1 MPVVLCFGNPD
12 IPEDAVAVELGR
24 SLDVPGFTFVHLSSP
39 EEIVDYIEEDV
50 YVMDVAQGIDEVTLI
65 TDPSRVV
72 PPPRITAHD
81 IDPALFLRLVEQL
94 YGVAITD
101 HRPADGQGD
110 DGGKRPGSEAYCHST
125 FRKWAEQEIQGSY
138 DRMSFSI
145 ASTISSCG
153 RLTTAGR

>member
-1 MPVVLCFGNPD
+1 MIIRLSRAHSQEEGSMPVVLCFGNPD

-72 PPPRITAHD
+72 LPPRITAHD

-94 YGVAITD
+94 HGVAIPVIALPMGRAMTEVHD
-101 HRPADGQGD
+101 QVLKLISTLPA
-110 DGGKRPGSEAYCHST
+110 GS
-125 FRKWAEQEIQGSY
+125 
-138 DRMSFSI
+138 
-145 ASTISSCG
+145 G
-153 RLTTAGR
+153 RSRRYKGHTTE

>member
-12 IPEDAVAVELGR
+12 IPEDAVAVELGQ

-39 EEIVDYIEEDV
+39 EEITDYLPTGQAGLEEDV

-65 TDPSRVV
+65 TDPSLIV

-94 YGVAITD
+94 YGVAIPIIALPMGRAMTEVYD
-101 HRPADGQGD
+101 QVLKLISTLPA
-110 DGGKRPGSEAYCHST
+110 GSGPRRRY
-125 FRKWAEQEIQGSY
+125 R
-138 DRMSFSI
+138 
-145 ASTISSCG
+145 G
-153 RLTTAGR
+153 RTTE

>member
-65 TDPSRVV
+65 TDRRGWCRRRGSRRTTST
-72 PPPRITAHD
+72 PP
-81 IDPALFLRLVEQL
+81 FFS
-94 YGVAITD
+94 GWW
-101 HRPADGQGD
+101 
-110 DGGKRPGSEAYCHST
+110 SSST
-125 FRKWAEQEIQGSY
+125 GWQSR
-138 DRMSFSI
+138 
-145 ASTISSCG
+145 SSPC
-153 RLTTAGR
+153 RWAGR

>member
-1 MPVVLCFGNPD
+1 VIIHLSGARSQEESSMPVVLCFGNPD

-39 EEIVDYIEEDV
+39 EEIVDYVEEDV

-81 IDPALFLRLVEQL
+81 LDPALFLRLVEQL
-94 YGVAITD
+94 YGVAIPIIALPMGRAMTEVND
-101 HRPADGQGD
+101 QVLKLISTLPS
-110 DGGKRPGSEAYCHST
+110 GSGPRRRYKGH
-125 FRKWAEQEIQGSY
+125 
-138 DRMSFSI
+138 
-145 ASTISSCG
+145 
-153 RLTTAGR
+153 TTG

>member
-39 EEIVDYIEEDV
+39 EEIVDYVEEDV

-65 TDPSRVV
+65 TDPSLIV

-81 IDPALFLRLVEQL
+81 LDPALFLRLVEQL
-94 YGVAITD
+94 YGVAIPIIALPMGRAMTEVND
-101 HRPADGQGD
+101 QVLKLISTLPS
-110 DGGKRPGSEAYCHST
+110 GSGPRRRYKGH
-125 FRKWAEQEIQGSY
+125 
-138 DRMSFSI
+138 
-145 ASTISSCG
+145 
-153 RLTTAGR
+153 TTG